1 MLPFP
6 TFQVHNDK
14 PSLWIEA
21 AKWEFENEGSA
32 ENARKILLRGL
43 RLVGHNLEIFQ

>member
-1 MLPFP
+1 MLSFP